1 MKPVIVFGTGDFADI
16 VSFILEEKLG
26 LSIAAYA
33 VHERFRQED
42 SYRGRPLVALEECQ
56 RRFPPASVDA
66 VLAII
71 GKKMFTQREAVFSDF
86 VKMGYRIRNVIDPRA
101 SLDTDRIGQGNI
113 ILAGAS
119 IEAHCSIGDGNIL
132 WQNVVLP
139 HHNQIGNFNNLAP
152 SVSFSGYSCAGD
164 HCFIGNNV
172 CVKNKVRI
180 PDWCFIGAGA
190 YVSMQLQEGDMVVPE
205 KSKLLA
211 GKSGFDFL

>member
-56 RRFPPASVDA
+56 CRFSPASFDA
-66 VLAII
+66 ALAII
-71 GKKMFTQREAVFSDF
+71 GKKMFTQREAVFSDL

-119 IEAHCSIGDGNIL
+119 IEAHCSIGTGISSGRTWSFPTITRSEISTTWPL
-132 WQNVVLP
+132 RSP
-139 HHNQIGNFNNLAP
+139 FPATAAP
-152 SVSFSGYSCAGD
+152 ATTALSATM
-164 HCFIGNNV
+164 
-172 CVKNKVRI
+172 
-180 PDWCFIGAGA
+180 
-190 YVSMQLQEGDMVVPE
+190 YV
-205 KSKLLA
+205 
-211 GKSGFDFL
+211 